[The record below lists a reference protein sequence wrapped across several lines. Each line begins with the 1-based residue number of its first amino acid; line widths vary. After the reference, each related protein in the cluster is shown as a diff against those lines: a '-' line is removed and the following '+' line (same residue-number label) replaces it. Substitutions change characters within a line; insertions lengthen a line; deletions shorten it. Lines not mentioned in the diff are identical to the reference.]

1 MKELSREV
9 EWFVEMMR
17 EQFELVVSVEEVA
30 VEAVELGMD
39 EVENFYVPTEVFVEL
54 PSSLLYEIMVWD
66 DVKGNEYVGVIAF
79 LPNSPNWCLQAMT
92 ENGQLVYRETSASL

>member
-17 EQFELVVSVEEVA
+17 EQFDLVVSVEEVA

-39 EVENFYVPTEVFVEL
+39 EVENFYVPTEVYL
-54 PSSLLYEIMVWD
+54 ATRRCS
-66 DVKGNEYVGVIAF
+66 KR
-79 LPNSPNWCLQAMT
+79 
-92 ENGQLVYRETSASL
+92 QLTM